1 MTIWLD
7 VTTTRGWGRPALGIV
22 RVEAETARQFLA
34 ANDPAVRF
42 CRFDLEYRSY
52 FEVGREELTFAL
64 ARLDAGGDRPAAP
77 SSAPSPSP
85 AVAAA
90 MPTPAQRW
98 KRRALGAVSWLPQP
112 VRGPLLRFGATRKE
126 GLRGVLQSVR
136 EARRAAPLL
145 WRGSPAPTVQ
155 PAPAPLVKP
164 DILFGQGDV
173 VVSLGLDWDQK
184 DLPYLRE
191 LKERLE
197 LKVLLMCYDIIPVRL
212 PHLCVPDV
220 AAKFSG
226 YFLDVAA
233 CADRI
238 LCISDYSRRD
248 LRRYLEAE
256 GAPMPAL
263 GLVPLGCEIA
273 AAADAAASAAVA
285 EVLGQR
291 FILFVSTIERR
302 KNHETLYRAYTRMI
316 DAGVAGLPLLVFV
329 GMAGWGMSDLMAD
342 LRLDPRIRPYLRIL
356 QHVSDAD
363 LARLYQQTLFTVYP
377 SLYEG
382 WGLPVAESLA
392 YGKFCLASNAASIP
406 EVAGDLVDY
415 VDPWDVPRWAE
426 RLRWYIEHP
435 QEVALRED
443 AIRAGYRC
451 TTWQET
457 GAAIVAAA
465 AALQHGQACG
475 I

>member
-7 VTTTRGWGRPALGIV
+7 VTTTRGWSRPALGVV

-42 CRFDLEYRSY
+42 CRFDLAYRSY

-64 ARLDAGGDRPAAP
+64 ARLDAGGERPAAP
-77 SSAPSPSP
+77 A
-85 AVAAA
+85 AVAPPVAVVAA
-90 MPTPAQRW
+90 PTPAQRW

-112 VRGPLLRFGATRKE
+112 VHGPLLKFGAARKD
-126 GLRGVLQSVR
+126 GLRGALQSLR

-145 WRGSPAPTVQ
+145 LRGSPPAPIEA
-155 PAPAPLVKP
+155 APAPLVKP

-191 LKERLE
+191 LKERLG
-197 LKVLLMCYDIIPVRL
+197 LKVLLMCYDIIPIRL

-233 CADRI
+233 CADQI
-238 LCISDYSRRD
+238 LCISEYSRCD
-248 LRRYLEAE
+248 LRKYLEAE
-256 GAPMPAL
+256 GVPVPAL

-273 AAADAAASAAVA
+273 VAADAAPSAPVA

-316 DAGVAGLPLLVFV
+316 DVGVTDLPLLVFV

-342 LRLDPRIRPYLRIL
+342 LRLDPRIRPYLRML
-356 QHVSDAD
+356 QHVSDAE
-363 LARLYQQTLFTVYP
+363 LACLYQQTLFTVYP

-435 QEVALRED
+435 QEVARREE

-457 GAAIVAAA
+457 GAVIVAAA
-465 AALQHGQACG
+465 AALQREQATAD
-475 I
+475 